1 MREDHIFNLSD
12 RSATQSIMKLTGK
25 KGVGV
30 VLWNLPTETV
40 QDCWSCVAPLGRFVN
55 VQRIDELERQ
65 KISMKVPRQ
74 NISYM
79 AFDLESLGRAAPDE
93 LSR

>member
-1 MREDHIFNLSD
+1 
-12 RSATQSIMKLTGK
+12 MKLTGE

-55 VQRIDELERQ
+55 VQRIDELEWQ
-65 KISMKVPRQ
+65 KISMKVPHQ
-74 NISYM
+74 NISYIV
-79 AFDLESLGRAAPDE
+79 FNLELLGRAAPDK
-93 LSR
+93 LLR